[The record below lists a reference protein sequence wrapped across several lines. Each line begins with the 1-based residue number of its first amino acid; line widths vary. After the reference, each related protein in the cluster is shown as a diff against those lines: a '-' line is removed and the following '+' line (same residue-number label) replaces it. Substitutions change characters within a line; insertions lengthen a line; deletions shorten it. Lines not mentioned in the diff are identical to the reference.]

1 MLVNKSS
8 PKQQFSCRL
17 QQVLPQGFPCVLL
30 HSFYSLIFI
39 SFPRPAAEEQIH
51 SRMVPQQNT
60 TQKAQSHTTEALCLR
75 SSHIHSGST
84 NQNIMY
90 SVFQQWL
97 FLCIGFLQSTLDRIT
112 DVQYSFHFI
121 LLNFTLPSALE
132 IVCTE

>member
-1 MLVNKSS
+1 
-8 PKQQFSCRL
+8 
-17 QQVLPQGFPCVLL
+17 
-30 HSFYSLIFI
+30 
-39 SFPRPAAEEQIH
+39 
-51 SRMVPQQNT
+51 MVPRQNT

-97 FLCIGFLQSTLDRIT
+97 FVCIGFLQWGGQSTLDRIT

-121 LLNFTLPSALE
+121 TLNFTLPSALE